1 MSLRLLVY
9 CAVVLFSLP
18 CWTTASAEGLAP
30 DLVESLMRLPTS
42 EGRRARLVQELSD
55 PSNTELENEQL
66 GSALAVLGSL
76 AADKRDDPYI
86 VRLFLIASLQ
96 EDPDS
101 RNEALL
107 ASRRGQGPPAATD
120 GPGRDEAAR
129 FLLERKWLYVREEG
143 KRMYVADYEGARM
156 PLSRFVYKVKDDE
169 IASVIEREARRSW
182 GVFGALFA
190 GGFGASVA
198 GGLNFVAASPTG
210 FDGLGG
216 GASPSPETAR
226 AVGGT
231 LIGVGVIAVLVGA
244 VQRSVVAARHRRA
257 FRRYYTKDRLR
268 QVTDRRNQDAADGL
282 GITPEAVD

>member
-1 MSLRLLVY
+1 
-9 CAVVLFSLP
+9 
-18 CWTTASAEGLAP
+18 
-30 DLVESLMRLPTS
+30 MRLPTS

-55 PSNTELENEQL
+55 PSNSDLENEQL

-86 VRLFLIASLQ
+86 VRLFLIAALQ
-96 EDPDS
+96 EDPDA

-107 ASRRGQGPPAATD
+107 AVRRAQGPPAATD
-120 GPGRDEAAR
+120 GPGHEDAAR
-129 FLLERKWLYVREEG
+129 FLLERKWIYVRGEG
-143 KRMYVADYEGARM
+143 GRMHVVDYNGVRL

-169 IASVIEREARRSW
+169 IASVIERESRRSW

-190 GGFGASVA
+190 GGFVASVG
-198 GGLNFVAASPTG
+198 GGLSLVSASPSG

-231 LIGVGVIAVLVGA
+231 LIGIGVTAVLVGA
-244 VQRSVVAARHRRA
+244 IQRSVVAARHRGA
-257 FRRYYTKDRLR
+257 YRRYYTEDRLR
-268 QVTDRRNQDAADGL
+268 QVTDRRNRDAANDL
-282 GITPEAVD
+282 GIAPEAVD